1 MSAPSANIFAA
12 ELEAVLRAHGTTI
25 AALVR
30 QPFSLERRKVERL
43 DASLND
49 VSQLPA
55 LNHGELM
62 TIVLMVKPTEEE
74 RLRLFAALIALGTQ
88 RMMLEYLSEQ
98 RAWDIACEMR
108 DAAVL
113 ALRDQ
118 RDGNELFPR
127 RRTLRGAVP
136 EPGRTEGEAT
146 LFAEAIDAYD
156 EGIALAALSI
166 DRGGLAGEH
175 LTQRAVLALERAE
188 ALMRLLFPALAADDA
203 DWHFWYGEIVKELAD
218 ARDALN

>member
-1 MSAPSANIFAA
+1 MPTPSANIFAA

-30 QPFSLERRKVERL
+30 QPFSLDRRKVERL

-62 TIVLMVKPTEEE
+62 TIVLMLKPTEEE

-88 RMMLEYLSEQ
+88 RLLLDYLTEQ
-98 RAWDIACEMR
+98 RAWEIAGEVR
-108 DAAVL
+108 DAAVQM
-113 ALRDQ
+113 LRDH
-118 RDGNELFPR
+118 RDGDDLFPR
-127 RRTLRGAVP
+127 RRTLRRGVP
-136 EPGRTEGEAT
+136 EPERVEGEAT
-146 LFAEAIDAYD
+146 LFNEAIDAYD

-166 DRGGLAGEH
+166 DRGGMAGEH
-175 LTQRAVLALERAE
+175 LAQRAVLALERAE
-188 ALMRLLFPALAADDA
+188 ALMRLLPPQFQHNE
-203 DWHFWYGEIVKELAD
+203 DWQFWYGEIAKELAE
-218 ARDALN
+218 ARDVLN

>member
-30 QPFSLERRKVERL
+30 QPYMLDRRKVERL

-62 TIVLMVKPTEEE
+62 TIVLLLKPTPEEQ
-74 RLRLFAALIALGTQ
+74 LRLFAALIALGTQ
-88 RMMLEYLSEQ
+88 RLLLDYLSEP
-98 RAWDIACEMR
+98 RAWEIACEVR
-108 DAAVL
+108 DAAVQM
-113 ALRDQ
+113 LRDH
-118 RDGNELFPR
+118 RDGDDLFPR
-127 RRTLRGAVP
+127 RRTLRGVVP
-136 EPGRTEGEAT
+136 EPERAGGEAV
-146 LFAEAIDAYD
+146 LFAEAVDAYD
-156 EGIALAALSI
+156 EGIALAALAI

-175 LTQRAVLALERAE
+175 LAQRAVLALERAE
-188 ALMRLLFPALAADDA
+188 ALMRLLPPAMQTNDA
-203 DWHFWYGEIVKELAD
+203 DWQFWYGEITKELAE